1 MKRLVNVQNKLK
13 APKGNYNK
21 FGKYNYR
28 SAEDILTA
36 VKPLLEE
43 EGLCMVISDDVFIIE
58 NGWVYIKATVNI
70 YDVEDITKP
79 IATNTAF
86 ARESESKKG
95 MDSSQITGTASSYAR
110 KYALNGIFLIDDTKD
125 ADTDEYHEQTK
136 PSVPDMATINAQ
148 IKTLKLT
155 DENIKSIK
163 ERYEVE
169 DLKDLTDDQKIE
181 LGQYLGQ
188 KLLELKNE
196 DAK

>member
-13 APKGNYNK
+13 APKGNYNS
-21 FGKYNYR
+21 FGKYKYR

-43 EGLCMVISDDVFIIE
+43 EGLCMIITDDIFE
-58 NGWVYIKATVNI
+58 TASGWVYVMATVKI
-70 YDVEDITKP
+70 YDAESRELLVQNS
-79 IATNTAF
+79 AY

-110 KYALNGIFLIDDTKD
+110 KYALNGMFLIDDTKD

-136 PSVPDMATINAQ
+136 PSVPTMATINAQ

-155 DENIKSIK
+155 EDNINEIKSK
-163 ERYEVE
+163 YQVK
-169 DLKDLTDDQKIE
+169 DLKDMTDDQKIE

-196 DAK
+196 DTK

>member
-1 MKRLVNVQNKLK
+1 MKRLLNVQNKLK
-13 APKGNYNK
+13 APKGNYNS
-21 FGKYNYR
+21 FGKYKYR

-43 EGLCMVISDDVFIIE
+43 EGLCMIISDDVFMME
-58 NGWVYIKATVNI
+58 NGWVYIKANVQI
-70 YDVEDITKP
+70 YDCEDITKP
-79 IATNTAF
+79 IATNTAL
-86 ARESESKKG
+86 ARESENKKG

-110 KYALNGIFLIDDTKD
+110 KYALNGMFLIDDTKD

-136 PSVPDMATINAQ
+136 PSVPTMATINAQ

-155 DENIKSIK
+155 EDNINEIKSK
-163 ERYEVE
+163 YQVK
-169 DLKDLTDDQKIE
+169 DLKDMTDDQKIE

-196 DAK
+196 DTK